1 MNRLKYILPIL
12 TLGLFA
18 CTSEDENA
26 VAHYPE
32 KPTVQDSVLVRIDP
46 EVYYDENV
54 ENVTL
59 DASDLG
65 VPNDMIFD
73 EQLNEL
79 SVAIEDDVEIGE
91 KTVRVTIATEE
102 GTETYEEAITLVAS
116 EDKND
121 GLDFSWDEA
130 RIYFALTDRF
140 YNGDP
145 TNDDPGNR
153 QYDTTHPETYH
164 GGDFRGLIDKMP
176 YLQDLGI
183 NTLWITPIVD
193 NIEWNMREEQHDNQY
208 GYHGYWTKDFT
219 KIDEHLGDLAT
230 FKELIDT
237 AHDHGIKLMVDVVLN
252 HAGYKM
258 AEGETPFEGMLREE
272 PIPHHPVLGEL
283 SGLPDFKTEEEA
295 VREQLVSWQTAWIE
309 ETKTERGDTID
320 FFRVDTI
327 KHVEDTTWKA
337 FKNAVIKEQPDFK
350 FIGEHYGASIANTGG
365 YYHDGEMDSLLDFEF
380 KSIAGSFVNWDV
392 VGANDKL
399 IARNE
404 QLTSDA
410 TLGQFLSSHD
420 EDGFLYRQ
428 AGGDRGKQKVA
439 ASLLIT
445 AKGQPVIYYGEELG
459 QTGAT
464 AKNMDKGEY
473 SENRYDFDWDSAET
487 SDMRN
492 HYKELLQIRKDHSLV
507 FSKGNRETVA
517 GSNEEGYIVFS
528 RGYKKEEL
536 FIGLNI
542 LDEPTVFSM
551 VAPAKKMTDLY
562 SGTQYQAESDG
573 TITVTLPPKS
583 EGGTVILSIS
593 EN

>member
-1 MNRLKYILPIL
+1 MNRIKYILPIL

-46 EVYYDENV
+46 EVYYDVKV

-79 SVAIEDDVEIGE
+79 SVAIEDNIEIGE

>member
-528 RGYKKEEL
+528 RGYKKQEL